1 MAQGISLPLDNSK
14 HHNAGLSL
22 EQIIVTPNNTQL
34 TTPQYD
40 DLPYA
45 GYFSVSSFLFE
56 WNKNSFNEYSME
68 IGIMGKYSGAE
79 FIQKMFHKIIGNNQ
93 PQGWDTQLSTRFTFN
108 LLLQHGMKSWQGTI
122 AKNFHADWFNHY
134 GATLGNFNVSAFG
147 GSTIRMGQNYVQN
160 FNGHYPFLKG
170 EANLL
175 GDTQKHGFGWS
186 TSVGIET
193 KVLAYSAILDTAA
206 KEGYAIHKN
215 VLNAMGLIS
224 GSLYYNHHKFR
235 LFYEMPTPCV
245 KENQSLKIIGGFEY
259 IYNY

>member
-1 MAQGISLPLDNSK
+1 
-14 HHNAGLSL
+14 
-22 EQIIVTPNNTQL
+22 
-34 TTPQYD
+34 
-40 DLPYA
+40 
-45 GYFSVSSFLFE
+45 
-56 WNKNSFNEYSME
+56 
-68 IGIMGKYSGAE
+68 MGKYSGAE

-235 LFYEMPTPCV
+235 LFYEMLTPCV